1 MPVTTSNSQEES
13 MTRKL
18 RSLSGL
24 RLQAAAVGALSL
36 LGGRVAQAQ
45 WGGYNQNQGSQLVFE
60 WQGNV
65 DRETQFDIGSRGVNV
80 VGVNGNESRGR
91 FLSRSTM
98 PRGTGTLYVQRVSGR
113 GNVDVVQ
120 QPGYN
125 GSDGVVRIADPS
137 GGQGYYDIRVY
148 WQPNGTYGSNTYPNG
163 SSYPNGS
170 YPNTNSDRNGVYTR
184 NGEVARDRNGVAL
197 DRNGN
202 VIRDRRGNVV
212 YERRGNEQLVRDRN
226 GNVVFDRNGNPAYER
241 VRNGR
246 GRWDR

>member
-1 MPVTTSNSQEES
+1 

-18 RSLSGL
+18 RSISGL
-24 RLQAAAVGALSL
+24 RFQAAAVGALSL
-36 LGGRVAQAQ
+36 FAGRAAQAQ
-45 WGGYNQNQGSQLVFE
+45 WGGYGQNQGAQLVFE

-91 FLSRSTM
+91 FLSRGTM
-98 PRGTGTLYVQRVSGR
+98 PRGSGTLYVQRVSGR

-125 GSDGVVRIADPS
+125 SGDGVVRIADRS

-148 WQPNGTYGSNTYPNG
+148 WQPSGTYSNNG
-163 SSYPNGS
+163 SYPNGS
-170 YPNTNSDRNGVYTR
+170 TYPNGGYDRSGVYTR
-184 NGEVARDRNGVAL
+184 NGEVARDRNGAAL

-202 VIRDRRGNVV
+202 VVYDRSGNVV
-212 YERRGNEQLVRDRN
+212 YERRGNERVARDRN
-226 GNVVFDRNGNPAYER
+226 GNVIFDRRGNPVYER
-241 VRNGR
+241 TNNGR
-246 GRWDR
+246 RDR

>member
-1 MPVTTSNSQEES
+1 

-18 RSLSGL
+18 RSISGL
-24 RLQAAAVGALSL
+24 RLQAATVGALSL
-36 LGGRVAQAQ
+36 FAGRAAQAQ
-45 WGGYNQNQGSQLVFE
+45 WGSYGQNQNAQLVFE

-65 DRETQFDIGSRGVNV
+65 DRETQFDIGSRGINV

-91 FLSRSTM
+91 FLSRGTM

-125 GSDGVVRIADPS
+125 SGDGVVRIADPS

-148 WQPNGTYGSNTYPNG
+148 WQPNGGTYGSN
-163 SSYPNGS
+163 SYPNGS
-170 YPNTNSDRNGVYTR
+170 AYPNGGYGQSGVYTR
-184 NGEVARDRNGVAL
+184 NGEVARDRNGVAV

-202 VIRDRRGNVV
+202 AVYDRRGNPV
-212 YERRGNEQLVRDRN
+212 YERRGNERVARDQN
-226 GNVVFDRNGNPAYER
+226 GNVLFDRHGNPVYER
-241 VRNGR
+241 TNNGR
-246 GRWDR
+246 WNR